1 MEWAGIFCNYVE
13 GGDLQQIIKR
23 QSTSSLFNE
32 GEVWKAAIQ
41 VLSGVALLHRNG
53 ILHRD
58 IKTANVFFTGGQYKL
73 GDLNVSK
80 VQEEQD
86 LAFTQTGT
94 PYYASPEIWRD

>member
-1 MEWAGIFCNYVE
+1 M
-13 GGDLQQIIKR
+13 QQIIKR
-23 QSTSSLFNE
+23 QLSGAPFYE
-32 GEVWKAAIQ
+32 AEVWKVAIH

>member
-1 MEWAGIFCNYVE
+1 MGRYQCNYTE

-23 QSTSSLFNE
+23 QSPGRPFNE
-32 GEVWKAAIQ
+32 AEVWRVAIQ

-58 IKTANVFFTGGQYKL
+58 IKTANVFVTGGQYKL

-94 PYYASPEIWRD
+94 PYYASP

>member
-1 MEWAGIFCNYVE
+1 MGRYPCNYTE

-23 QSTSSLFNE
+23 QSPGTPFNE
-32 GEVWKAAIQ
+32 SEVWRVAIQ

-58 IKTANVFFTGGQYKL
+58 IKTANVFVTGGQYKL

-94 PYYASPEIWRD
+94 PYYASP